1 MVIRDF
7 QIPEDPTENQLK
19 FINKKE
25 IFSKKLEW
33 PIEPGIYQ
41 FFDSEENLLYVG
53 KAKNLKNRLSSYL
66 NKGTNKKASNLR
78 NRINFVELIITKS
91 ESDALIL
98 EQSLIR
104 KKKPPFNVQF
114 RDDKSYPIIHI
125 ATDKEFPNIYI
136 SRRKQKE
143 GTSFGPYANV
153 GAMRKNIE
161 IAQKIFKLRS
171 CKDMVFKNRTRP
183 CIEYQIGRCSAP
195 CTGMISKNDYQ
206 EDVRQ
211 ATDFFNGKNETI
223 LKDLYKKMDGYSSKK
238 DYERALIYRDKI
250 NAIRDTQKNQTI
262 FTLYENVDVI
272 GITSNSYDT
281 CISLVQVREGWV
293 TATKNF
299 FPDTK
304 NEYKKESLLVDF
316 IESNYLNGD
325 EKNINLLAFKPIANE
340 VIHNL
345 QKLDVNLNQLKLDK
359 KNKFLLEIAESQS
372 QDRLKRKD
380 HFIWVQ
386 QAFENLCQKL
396 ALQKI
401 EKIEAFD
408 ISHISGKNV
417 TASCVSFTNKGPDKK
432 EYRSMNI
439 TNDKNDDYLA
449 LSEAINRRINSLE
462 KRSLPLP
469 EIILI
474 DGGKGQLNSVREVLK
489 SKNLDK
495 IKLISVS
502 KGPDRNEKYDR
513 LHIDDVK
520 TSVDLN
526 SEKEIEKLIQFMR
539 NESHR
544 FALYKHR
551 ARRSKSFIN
560 SDLDNI
566 KFIGEAQKKN
576 LIRHFG
582 GVKRLKDAD
591 ITDLLKVDGIGLK
604 KASIIHEHF
613 H

>member
-25 IFSKKLEW
+25 IFSKKLEL

-513 LHIDDVK
+513 LHMDDVK

-591 ITDLLKVDGIGLK
+591 IADLLKVDGIGLK

>member
-1 MVIRDF
+1 MAIRDF
-7 QIPEDPTENQLK
+7 QISEDPTENQLK

-25 IFSKKLEW
+25 IFSKKLEL

>member
-25 IFSKKLEW
+25 IFSKKLEL

>member
-1 MVIRDF
+1 MAIRDF
-7 QIPEDPTENQLK
+7 QISEDPTENQLK

-25 IFSKKLEW
+25 IFSKKLEL

-502 KGPDRNEKYDR
+502 QGPDRNEKYDR
-513 LHIDDVK
+513 LHIDDIK

-591 ITDLLKVDGIGLK
+591 IIDLLKVDGIGLK

>member
-1 MVIRDF
+1 M
-7 QIPEDPTENQLK
+7 
-19 FINKKE
+19 
-25 IFSKKLEW
+25 
-33 PIEPGIYQ
+33 
-41 FFDSEENLLYVG
+41 
-53 KAKNLKNRLSSYL
+53 
-66 NKGTNKKASNLR
+66 
-78 NRINFVELIITKS
+78 
-91 ESDALIL
+91 DA
-98 EQSLIR
+98 
-104 KKKPPFNVQF
+104 
-114 RDDKSYPIIHI
+114 
-125 ATDKEFPNIYI
+125 
-136 SRRKQKE
+136 
-143 GTSFGPYANV
+143 
-153 GAMRKNIE
+153 
-161 IAQKIFKLRS
+161 
-171 CKDMVFKNRTRP
+171 
-183 CIEYQIGRCSAP
+183 
-195 CTGMISKNDYQ
+195 
-206 EDVRQ
+206 
-211 ATDFFNGKNETI
+211 
-223 LKDLYKKMDGYSSKK
+223 YSSKK

-325 EKNINLLAFKPIANE
+325 EKNINLLAFKTIPNE
-340 VIHNL
+340 VVNNL
-345 QKLDVNLNQLKLDK
+345 QKLDINLNQLKLDK

-396 ALQKI
+396 SLQKI

-408 ISHISGKNV
+408 ISHISGNNV

-474 DGGKGQLNSVREVLK
+474 DGGKGQLNSVRKVLK
-489 SKNLDK
+489 NKNLNK

-520 TSVDLN
+520 TSVDLS

-551 ARRSKSFIN
+551 VRRSKSFIN

-566 KFIGEAQKKN
+566 KFIGETQKKN

>member
-1 MVIRDF
+1 M
-7 QIPEDPTENQLK
+7 ENQLK
-19 FINKKE
+19 FTNKKE
-25 IFSKKLEW
+25 IFSKKLEL
-33 PIEPGIYQ
+33 PLESGIYQ
-41 FFDSEENLLYVG
+41 FFDSKEKLLYVG
-53 KAKNLKNRLSSYL
+53 KAKNLKNRVSSYF

-78 NRINFVELIITKS
+78 NQIKFLELIITNS

-114 RDDKSYPIIHI
+114 RDDKSYPMIHI
-125 ATDKEFPNIYI
+125 STDKEFPNIYI
-136 SRRKQKE
+136 SRRKQRE

-153 GAMRKNIE
+153 GAMRRNIE
-161 IAQKIFKLRS
+161 ISQKIFKLRS
-171 CKDMVFKNRTRP
+171 CKDVVFKNRTRP

-195 CTGMISKNDYQ
+195 CTGMISKKDYA
-206 EDVRQ
+206 EDVKQ
-211 ATDFFNGKNETI
+211 ATDFFNGKNENI
-223 LKDLYKKMDGYSSKK
+223 LKDLYKKMDVYSSKK

-262 FTLYENVDVI
+262 FTLYENIDVI

-281 CISLVQVREGWV
+281 CISLVQVRDGWV

-299 FPDTK
+299 FPDTR
-304 NEYKKESLLVDF
+304 NDYKKESLLINF
-316 IESNYLNGD
+316 IESNYINKE
-325 EKNINLLAFKPIANE
+325 EKNINLLTFKSISNE
-340 VIHNL
+340 VIKNL
-345 QKLDVNLNQLKLDK
+345 NKLGINLNQIKLDK

-372 QDRLKRKD
+372 KDRLKRKD
-380 HFIWVQ
+380 HFEWVKL
-386 QAFENLCQKL
+386 AFEKL
-396 ALQKI
+396 SERLSLERI

-408 ISHISGKNV
+408 ISHNSGKDV
-417 TASCVSFTNKGPDKK
+417 TASCVVFSNNGPDKK
-432 EYRSMNI
+432 QYRSMNI

-449 LSEAINRRINSLE
+449 LSEAITRRIKSLE

-474 DGGKGQLNSVREVLK
+474 DGGKGQLNAVKEVLK
-489 SKNLDK
+489 SKNLNK

-513 LHIDDVK
+513 LHFDN
-520 TSVDLN
+520 TSKNIDLN

-544 FALYKHR
+544 FAIYKHR
-551 ARRSKSFIN
+551 SRRSKSFIS

-566 KFIGEAQKKN
+566 KFIGDSQKKN
-576 LIRHFG
+576 LIRYFG
-582 GVKRLKDAD
+582 GIKRLRDAD
-591 ITDLLKVDGIGLK
+591 VSDLVKVEGIGQK
-604 KASIIHEHF
+604 KAAIIHKHF

>member
-1 MVIRDF
+1 MAIRDF
-7 QIPEDPTENQLK
+7 QISEDPTENQLK

-25 IFSKKLEW
+25 IFSKKLEL

-223 LKDLYKKMDGYSSKK
+223 LKDLYKKMDAYSSKK

>member
-1 MVIRDF
+1 MDIKDILIRGD
-7 QIPEDPTENQLK
+7 QMESQLK
-19 FINKKE
+19 FTSKKE
-25 IFSKKLEW
+25 VFNKN
-33 PIEPGIYQ
+33 IELPEDSGIYQ
-41 FFDSEENLLYVG
+41 FYDVHEKLLYVG
-53 KAKNLKNRLSSYL
+53 KAKNLKNRVSSYL

-78 NRINFVELIITKS
+78 SRIKFIEMIITRS

-125 ATDKEFPNIYI
+125 STDKEFPNIYI

-143 GTSFGPYANV
+143 GTSFGPYANI

-161 IAQKIFKLRS
+161 TAQKIFKLRS

-183 CIEYQIGRCSAP
+183 CIEFQIGRCSAP

-206 EDVRQ
+206 EDVMQ
-211 ATDFFNGKNETI
+211 AADFFSGKNETI
-223 LKDLYKKMDGYSSKK
+223 LKDLYKKMDAYSFKK

-262 FTLYENVDVI
+262 FTLYENVDVV

-325 EKNINLLAFKPIANE
+325 EKNINLLAFKTISKE
-340 VIHNL
+340 VINNL
-345 QKLDVNLNQLKLDK
+345 QKLDINLNQLKLDK

-386 QAFENLCQKL
+386 QAFENLCLKL
-396 ALQKI
+396 SLKKI

-408 ISHISGKNV
+408 ISHISGNNV

-449 LSEAINRRINSLE
+449 LSEAISRRINSLE
-462 KRSLPLP
+462 KRSLSLP

-474 DGGKGQLNSVREVLK
+474 DGGKGQLNSVRKVLK
-489 SKNLDK
+489 NKSLDK

-551 ARRSKSFIN
+551 ARRSKSFMN

-566 KFIGEAQKKN
+566 KFIGETQKKN

-582 GVKRLKDAD
+582 GVKRLKDAE

>member
-25 IFSKKLEW
+25 IFSKKLEL

-513 LHIDDVK
+513 LHIDNIK

>member
-1 MVIRDF
+1 M
-7 QIPEDPTENQLK
+7 
-19 FINKKE
+19 
-25 IFSKKLEW
+25 
-33 PIEPGIYQ
+33 
-41 FFDSEENLLYVG
+41 
-53 KAKNLKNRLSSYL
+53 
-66 NKGTNKKASNLR
+66 
-78 NRINFVELIITKS
+78 
-91 ESDALIL
+91 
-98 EQSLIR
+98 
-104 KKKPPFNVQF
+104 
-114 RDDKSYPIIHI
+114 
-125 ATDKEFPNIYI
+125 
-136 SRRKQKE
+136 
-143 GTSFGPYANV
+143 
-153 GAMRKNIE
+153 
-161 IAQKIFKLRS
+161 
-171 CKDMVFKNRTRP
+171 
-183 CIEYQIGRCSAP
+183 
-195 CTGMISKNDYQ
+195 
-206 EDVRQ
+206 
-211 ATDFFNGKNETI
+211 
-223 LKDLYKKMDGYSSKK
+223 
-238 DYERALIYRDKI
+238 
-250 NAIRDTQKNQTI
+250 
-262 FTLYENVDVI
+262 I

-304 NEYKKESLLVDF
+304 NDYKKESLLVDF

-325 EKNINLLAFKPIANE
+325 EKNINLLAFKTIPNE
-340 VIHNL
+340 VVNNL
-345 QKLDVNLNQLKLDK
+345 QKLDINLNQLKLDK
-359 KNKFLLEIAESQS
+359 KNKFLLEIEESQS

-396 ALQKI
+396 SLQKI

-408 ISHISGKNV
+408 ISHISGNNV

-439 TNDKNDDYLA
+439 INDKNDDYLA

-474 DGGKGQLNSVREVLK
+474 DGGKGQLNSVRKVLK
-489 SKNLDK
+489 NKNLNK

-551 ARRSKSFIN
+551 VRRSKSFIN

-566 KFIGEAQKKN
+566 KFIGETQKKN

>member
-25 IFSKKLEW
+25 IFSKKLEL

-513 LHIDDVK
+513 LHIDNIK

-591 ITDLLKVDGIGLK
+591 IADLLKVDGIGLK

>member
-25 IFSKKLEW
+25 IFSKKLEL

-513 LHIDDVK
+513 LHMDDVK

>member
-1 MVIRDF
+1 MAIRDF
-7 QIPEDPTENQLK
+7 QISEDPTENQLK

-25 IFSKKLEW
+25 IFSKKLEL

-513 LHIDDVK
+513 LHMDDVK

>member
-1 MVIRDF
+1 MAIRDF
-7 QIPEDPTENQLK
+7 QISEDPTENQLK

-25 IFSKKLEW
+25 IFSKKLEL

-513 LHIDDVK
+513 LHIDNIK